1 MMRGGVKWGGGGGC
15 KIIEIG
21 IEIRQDNMFLHIA

>member
-1 MMRGGVKWGGGGGC
+1 MMRGGVKGGVGVC

-21 IEIRQDNMFLHIA
+21 IEIRQDNMFLHIT